1 MKNGIILYFTQ
12 FVIKSEMFTRGQIE
26 WAIAQAASRTEG
38 PGGEPRHDLKMKLK
52 RLLDIDRKKGIDA
65 AQAWSEFR
73 RFAFLE
79 GGLPGKGFAISYTPY
94 DAFALLL
101 GLHLLDNNVP
111 QMAVI
116 RLLRRIRPELE
127 REHGRILR
135 LSPES
140 LAEKKHSL
148 ERRIKEGLLVENPRK
163 MVFLVLPTGAGADL
177 LYRREQDDTIKLANI
192 ARSPAELVDVVAH
205 LTVVSPPVLVF
216 ELINPA
222 HRLAWWLERAP
233 LIRRGRP

>member
-1 MKNGIILYFTQ
+1 MC
-12 FVIKSEMFTRGQIE
+12 TRGQIE
-26 WAIAQAASRTEG
+26 WAIAQVTGRTVR

-65 AQAWSEFR
+65 AQAWPEFR

-101 GLHLLDNNVP
+101 GLHLLNSNMP

-116 RLLRRIRPELE
+116 RLLRLIRLELA
-127 REHGRILR
+127 REHERILN
-135 LSPES
+135 LSPKRLAQSKHGLES
-140 LAEKKHSL
+140 
-148 ERRIKEGLLVENPRK
+148 RIKEGLLVEDPRK

-177 LYRREQDDTIKLANI
+177 LYRRKQDAIKLANI
-192 ARSPAELVDVVAH
+192 ARTRAELVDVVAH
-205 LTVVSPPVLVF
+205 LTRVSPPVLVF

-222 HRLAWWLERAP
+222 HMLAWWLERAP

>member
-1 MKNGIILYFTQ
+1 
-12 FVIKSEMFTRGQIE
+12 MFTRGQIE
-26 WAIAQAASRTEG
+26 WAIAQVTGRTVR

-65 AQAWSEFR
+65 AQAWPEFR

-101 GLHLLDNNVP
+101 GLHLLDGNVP

-116 RLLRRIRPELE
+116 RLLRLFARSSSGSMSESCAFHRRP
-127 REHGRILR
+127 G
-135 LSPES
+135 PEAS
-140 LAEKKHSL
+140 TAWSS
-148 ERRIKEGLLVENPRK
+148 RIKEGQLVEDPRK

-177 LYRREQDDTIKLANI
+177 LYRRKQDDTIKLANI

-205 LTVVSPPVLVF
+205 LTRVSPPVLVF

-222 HRLAWWLERAP
+222 HQLAWWLERAP

>member
-1 MKNGIILYFTQ
+1 
-12 FVIKSEMFTRGQIE
+12 MFTRGQIE
-26 WAIAQAASRTEG
+26 WAIAQVSGRTVR

-65 AQAWSEFR
+65 AQARPEFR

-101 GLHLLDNNVP
+101 GLHLLDSNVP
-111 QMAVI
+111 QLAVI
-116 RLLRRIRPELE
+116 RLICLIRRELE
-127 REHGRILR
+127 REHDRILR
-135 LSPES
+135 LSPER
-140 LAEKKHSL
+140 LAQSKHAL
-148 ERRIKEGLLVENPRK
+148 ERRIKEGLLVEDPRK
-163 MVFLVLPTGAGADL
+163 MIFLVLPTGAGADL
-177 LYRREQDDTIKLANI
+177 LYRRKQDDTIKLANI
-192 ARSPAELVDVVAH
+192 AGSPAELVDVVAFF
-205 LTVVSPPVLVF
+205 TRVSPPVLVF

-222 HRLAWWLERAP
+222 HQLASWLEQAP